1 MKKRILALML
11 TLSLMLSG
19 CVFPTQI
26 TPDPTLTPALIKTEQ
41 PELTETAASVPA
53 VIKPSPLYKTTIFK
67 DGGGWAIPF
76 DHSTV
81 YNTSDFGVHW
91 AEVSPVDLKSINESG
106 PIFSEFLDSEHGW
119 LCQTTGESSSKLF
132 TSTDKGTTWSSA
144 SFDYFPCGQLSFVNE
159 SEGGMLSD
167 LGVAAG
173 SQYVSVSI
181 TDDGGQTW
189 QQTFTHE
196 PASID
201 DHGLPSS
208 GIKSDFVLLNSSIAL
223 VGGSVPISSSLY
235 LYRTQTGADSW
246 SQVTCNGIPGA
257 DESELTVVDLDRVG
271 EPDVIAS
278 VRSYSFDGESIN
290 TNFCLT
296 TDAGAT
302 WKYLSTLSDIEFSD
316 FGSLTTGLAYGNS
329 KFYRTEDGGESWQ
342 EIDPGIPAAEI
353 PVSLNVVNDDLFY
366 LTTTLDPITLDQN
379 MLYKSENGG
388 LDWEV
393 VPVSIIDNPK

>member
-1 MKKRILALML
+1 
-11 TLSLMLSG
+11 
-19 CVFPTQI
+19 
-26 TPDPTLTPALIKTEQ
+26 
-41 PELTETAASVPA
+41 
-53 VIKPSPLYKTTIFK
+53 
-67 DGGGWAIPF
+67 
-76 DHSTV
+76 
-81 YNTSDFGVHW
+81 
-91 AEVSPVDLKSINESG
+91 
-106 PIFSEFLDSEHGW
+106 
-119 LCQTTGESSSKLF
+119 
-132 TSTDKGTTWSSA
+132 
-144 SFDYFPCGQLSFVNE
+144 
-159 SEGGMLSD
+159 
-167 LGVAAG
+167 
-173 SQYVSVSI
+173 
-181 TDDGGQTW
+181 
-189 QQTFTHE
+189 
-196 PASID
+196 
-201 DHGLPSS
+201 
-208 GIKSDFVLLNSSIAL
+208 
-223 VGGSVPISSSLY
+223 
-235 LYRTQTGADSW
+235 
-246 SQVTCNGIPGA
+246 
-257 DESELTVVDLDRVG
+257 VDLDRVG